1 MHEMLDGFFKLRE
14 NDTDVPTEAMGGL
27 TTFLTMAYIIFVNP
41 AVITGVMFGNPN
53 GMDLGAVTVATCLSA
68 FIATLIMGLWANYP
82 IALAPGM
89 GENFFFVFTVVP
101 AAAALGVGVPW
112 QIALG
117 VVFVSG
123 ALFFILSVLKVRE
136 AIINAISPSMKNGI
150 AVGIGLF
157 IAFIGLKNAGVI
169 VGNQGTLV
177 QLTGNIRSSGVL
189 PNLVIFA
196 VGLTVAA
203 VLHVWRVRGAIL
215 VGILV
220 AALTALI
227 LRRTELTGVISMP
240 PALKPTLFMM
250 DLKNVFLHIKELW
263 ALILIFL
270 FMDVFDTVG
279 TLVGVGEQAGFMKDN
294 RLPRASRALLAD
306 ATGTVVGAAA
316 GTSTV
321 TSYIESATGVEYGA
335 RTGLA
340 AVVTALLFLVAPFFS
355 PLVETISHC
364 PAVTAPALVIVG
376 AMMIRNVTKIAWDD
390 YSESVPAFLSMI
402 CIPLTFSISD
412 GLAIGFVSYG
422 VIKIISGRAE
432 GRQWLSYVLAAAMLV
447 YMVFLKG

>member
-1 MHEMLDGFFKLRE
+1 MSDTLDGFFKLRE
-14 NDTDVPTEAMGGL
+14 HHTTVRTEVMGGV

-41 AVITGVMFGNPN
+41 AVITGVMFNSPN

-68 FIATLIMGLWANYP
+68 FVATLIMGLWANYP

-89 GENFFFVFTVVP
+89 GENFFFVFTVIP

-123 ALFFILSVLKVRE
+123 VLFFLLSVLKVRE

-157 IAFIGLKNAGVI
+157 IAFIGMKNAGVI
-169 VGNQGTLV
+169 VGNPGTLV
-177 QLTGNIRSSGVL
+177 QLAGKIRSSEVL
-189 PNLVIFA
+189 PNLVVFSA
-196 VGLTVAA
+196 GMTVAA
-203 VLHVWRVRGAIL
+203 VLHVWRVRGSIL
-215 VGILV
+215 IGIVV

-227 LRRTELTGVISMP
+227 LRQTEMTGMVSRP
-240 PALKPTLFMM
+240 PSLKPTLFMM
-250 DLKNVFLHIKELW
+250 DLKNVFVHIKQLW
-263 ALILIFL
+263 ALILVFL

-279 TLVGVGEQAGFMKDN
+279 TLVGVGEQAGLMKDN
-294 RLPRASRALLAD
+294 KLPRANRALLAD
-306 ATGTVVGAAA
+306 ATGTVVGAAV

-340 AVVTALLFLVAPFFS
+340 SVVTALLFLVAPFFT
-355 PLVETISHC
+355 PLVTMVAGC
-364 PAVTAPALVIVG
+364 PAVTAPALVLVG
-376 AMMIRNVTKIAWDD
+376 ALMIRNVTKIEWKD
-390 YSESVPAFLSMI
+390 YSESIPAFLSML

-412 GLAIGFVSYG
+412 GLAIGFISYG
-422 VIKIISGRAE
+422 VIKIVSGKAE
-432 GRQWLSYVLAAAMLV
+432 KKQWLSYVLAAAMLV
-447 YMVFLKG
+447 YLLFLKG